1 MAPAVTNIVRHT
13 GAPSGGGGTTRDI
26 IDGASTMAMT
36 DDAHHPSGSV
46 VDPLIVPS
54 SGIIF
59 SYWVSV
65 RWNAV
70 TSPVGAINNLR
81 FYTDGTRD
89 LLEGIDLLGGL
100 AFNAPN
106 AGYRQAT
113 GRVGSSGD
121 QLLVVTH
128 TGLGADPEDLF
139 QYLSGTPLAMSGSLS
154 NPNTGDFGDFLVFQM
169 SVSSL
174 YTGGTQETVG
184 ETFTMQYDET

>member
-1 MAPAVTNIVRHT
+1 
-13 GAPSGGGGTTRDI
+13 
-26 IDGASTMAMT
+26 
-36 DDAHHPSGSV
+36 
-46 VDPLIVPS
+46 
-54 SGIIF
+54 
-59 SYWVSV
+59 
-65 RWNAV
+65 
-70 TSPVGAINNLR
+70 VGAINNLK
-81 FYTDGTRD
+81 FYTDGVPD

-113 GRVGSSGD
+113 GQLGAFGD
-121 QLLVVTH
+121 QLLAITH
-128 TGLGADPEDLF
+128 TGLAADPSDLF
-139 QYLSGTPLAMSGSLS
+139 QYSSGTPLAMAGSLA